1 MKILKKTLTVLTVIA
16 SLVLGKANAQPVLMK
31 VIPTGSTNF
40 TTTEG
45 RLFFTSGD
53 SLWTS
58 NGTAASTYFIKK
70 TGEPFLNVTNLRLGT
85 FIFFTTQQSDGKTA
99 LWRTNGTAV
108 NTTKIAAYPT
118 INPLIVYNGAL
129 YLGINDGVTGY
140 ELWRLNLSNVLNIVK
155 DINTGAGDGLANN
168 IIISSGTL
176 YFPAF
181 GGPGGFNIWKST
193 GSTASTVMAVDLPF
207 TAFGLDLTDVNG
219 TIFFSNEYTIG
230 FTNYGELWKSNGTTA
245 GTSIIKSYSDDF
257 VTFQFSQ
264 LMEYKD
270 KLYYY
275 FIENTGVD
283 FVSLWSS
290 DGTTAGTVEIKH
302 NIFVDIAL
310 SPIFVTNNT
319 LVMTASS
326 LFQLPL
332 KKSDGTGPGTVNF
345 YTYSDFFYGSVLEST
360 DKLFFFTDNA
370 TVGGVETFD
379 EIYQTDLTTENSTSL
394 RELYGTSFAGSSNI
408 RNAEGNIYFTT
419 RLAFSSN
426 PEERK
431 MRLWF
436 YNPTKPSTNVPY
448 FTLVNAT
455 TNQDIAW
462 LHNNDYI
469 FKPDTL
475 QINVRWNPTTTP
487 GSVVFHLNSI
497 PYRTENTAPFS
508 LAGDTDGDYN
518 PWPVTTGNYNI
529 SATPY
534 SQPSGTGTP
543 GPVSNVFVYV
553 ISTPPLRSAD
563 AGYDINNTSSTEAAG
578 FEAYPNPSS
587 DNFSFSVLNNENGI
601 AKAEI
606 YKADGTLVEKLLEAN
621 VAEGET
627 IQFTWNGSQYLQG
640 VYICKYTSGKK
651 QFIKKIVLTK

>member
-1 MKILKKTLTVLTVIA
+1 MKIFKKTLTVLSVIA
-16 SLVLGKANAQPVLMK
+16 SLVLGKAYGQPVLMK

-85 FIFFTTQQSDGKTA
+85 FIYFTTLQADGKTA

-129 YLGINDGVTGY
+129 YLGINDGVRGY

-155 DINTGAGDGLANN
+155 DINPGGGDGLANN

-176 YFPAF
+176 FFPAF

-245 GTSIIKSYSDDF
+245 GTSIIKSFSDDF

-264 LMEYKD
+264 LTEYKD
-270 KLYYY
+270 KLYFYL
-275 FIENTGVD
+275 IENTGVD

-290 DGTTAGTVEIKH
+290 DGTNLGTVEIKH
-302 NIFVDIAL
+302 NIFIDIAL
-310 SPIFVTNNT
+310 SPIFITNNT

-332 KKSDGTGPGTVNF
+332 KKSDGTTPGTIDF
-345 YTYSDFFYGSVLEST
+345 YTFSDFFYGSVLEST

-370 TVGGVETFD
+370 TVSGVETFD
-379 EIYQTDLTTENSTSL
+379 EIYQSDLTTENSNSL
-394 RELYGTSFAGSSNI
+394 RELYGTSFAGSNNI
-408 RNAEGNIYFTT
+408 RNAAGNVYFTT
-419 RLAFSSN
+419 RLAFSPD

-431 MRLWF
+431 LRLWF

-487 GSVVFHLNSI
+487 GSVVFNLNSI
-497 PYRTENTAPFS
+497 PYRTENIAPFA

-534 SQPSGTGTP
+534 SLPGGTGTP

-553 ISTPPLRSAD
+553 VASPPLRSAD
-563 AGYDINNTSSTEAAG
+563 AGYDINNIVSPEGAE

-587 DNFSFSVLNNENGI
+587 DNFSFSVLNNESGI

-606 YKADGTLVEKLLEAN
+606 YKADGTFVEKLLEAN
-621 VAEGET
+621 VREGET
-627 IQFTWNGSQYLQG
+627 IQFNWNGSQYLQG
-640 VYICKYTSGKK
+640 VYICKYSSGKK
-651 QFIKKIVLTK
+651 QFVKKIVLTK